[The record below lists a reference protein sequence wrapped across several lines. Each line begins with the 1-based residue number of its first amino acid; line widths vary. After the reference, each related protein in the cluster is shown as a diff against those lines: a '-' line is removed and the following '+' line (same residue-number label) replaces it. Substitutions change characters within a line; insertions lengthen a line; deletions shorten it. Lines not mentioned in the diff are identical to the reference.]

1 MFCHDASSIQIPNR
15 SCWLRWGKS
24 LVFSFSI
31 VLSKRDAE
39 FGYKATKEEVH
50 PNPVGNGRS
59 TIEFFRDSF
68 AMTGREV
75 VALMGAHT
83 FGKPHFKVSMFPYT
97 WTSKATNLWTND
109 YYKAITGRP
118 RWIFLCLSLFF
129 IFLFTF
135 RWFFSPAPGDTCNKV
150 GDAFG
155 NIPK

>member
-1 MFCHDASSIQIPNR
+1 MKLFNRNCDDVSSFTGFLQEAF
-15 SCWLRWGKS
+15 
-24 LVFSFSI
+24 VFI
-31 VLSKRDAE
+31 TLENLLVLSRCLAHSNSKQDVLTVLRYYLLHSFPRIFLFNCSLFKRDAE

-83 FGKPHFKVSMFPYT
+83 FGKPHFRISMFPYT

-118 RWIFLCLSLFF
+118 R
-129 IFLFTF
+129 
-135 RWFFSPAPGDTCNKV
+135 
-150 GDAFG
+150 
-155 NIPK
+155 